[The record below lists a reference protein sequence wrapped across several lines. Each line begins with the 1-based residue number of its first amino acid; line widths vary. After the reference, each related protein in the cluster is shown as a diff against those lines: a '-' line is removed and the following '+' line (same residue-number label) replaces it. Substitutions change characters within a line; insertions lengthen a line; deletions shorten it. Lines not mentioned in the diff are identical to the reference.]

1 MLKLRDLFTPSEKAI
16 LFPDVVFNG
25 VTLEGSSSENGPKSC
40 RHLLPFFLS
49 FFQVLQI
56 VLQYPHSIIYPYDS

>member
-25 VTLEGSSSENGPKSC
+25 DTLEGRSSENGPKSC
-40 RHLLPFFLS
+40 RCFLPFFLS
-49 FFQVLQI
+49 FF
-56 VLQYPHSIIYPYDS
+56 SSFADSSPVSSFLNLSV